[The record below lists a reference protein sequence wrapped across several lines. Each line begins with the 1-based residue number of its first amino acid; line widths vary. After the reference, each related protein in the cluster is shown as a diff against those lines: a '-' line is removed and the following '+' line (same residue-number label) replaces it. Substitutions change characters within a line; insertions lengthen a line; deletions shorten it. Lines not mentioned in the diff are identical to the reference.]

1 MRLAAIVGPT
11 AVGKSEVAVMVA
23 EKLRGEILSCDSMQV
38 YRGLDI
44 GTAKATPEQRARV
57 PHHLIDLVDPDV
69 PYSVADYQRE
79 AKALIEDL
87 NRQGRLPILV
97 GGTGLYY
104 QAVVDDYQLSPLL
117 ADPEVRRQLEHE
129 ADQGLERLYQELQKV
144 DPESTRIIKPSDR
157 KRIIRALE
165 VYRIT
170 GKPFSEFQ
178 TRNRERYRLAAVGLL
193 APRAE
198 LYRRIEERV
207 DRMMRL
213 GLVEEVRH
221 LYAKGYDS
229 SLNAMQALGY
239 KQILRHLKGETTLE
253 QAVAEIKKETRRY
266 AKRQMTWFRKD
277 KRIFW
282 LDVTEYKETEGLVRK
297 ICEYIGRTLGIAV
310 E

>member
-57 PHHLIDLVDPDV
+57 PHHLIDLVDPEV

-117 ADPEVRRQLEHE
+117 ADPDVRRQLEHE

-165 VYRIT
+165 VCRIT

-207 DRMMRL
+207 DQMMRL

>member
-1 MRLAAIVGPT
+1 MKLAAIVGPT
-11 AVGKSEVAVMVA
+11 AVGKSEIAVMVA
-23 EKLRGEILSCDSMQV
+23 EKVKGEILSCDSMQV
-38 YRGLDI
+38 YRGMDI

-57 PHHLIDLVDPDV
+57 PHHLIDLIDPDV
-69 PYSVADYQRE
+69 TYSVADYQRA

-87 NRQGRLPILV
+87 NRRGRLPMLV

-117 ADPEVRRQLEHE
+117 TDPAVRRQLEREAEQGLDRLYHELQE
-129 ADQGLERLYQELQKV
+129 ADP
-144 DPESTRIIKPSDR
+144 DSTRIIKPNDR

-170 GKPFSEFQ
+170 GKPFSQFQ
-178 TRNRERYRLAAVGLL
+178 TRNRERYQLASVGLF

-207 DRMMRL
+207 ERMIQL
-213 GLVEEVRH
+213 GLVDEVRQ
-221 LYAKGYDS
+221 LYTKGYDIS
-229 SLNAMQALGY
+229 SNAMQALGY
-239 KQILRHLKGETTLE
+239 KQILRFLKGETTLE

-297 ICEYIGRTLGIAV
+297 ICEYIGRTLDVAV